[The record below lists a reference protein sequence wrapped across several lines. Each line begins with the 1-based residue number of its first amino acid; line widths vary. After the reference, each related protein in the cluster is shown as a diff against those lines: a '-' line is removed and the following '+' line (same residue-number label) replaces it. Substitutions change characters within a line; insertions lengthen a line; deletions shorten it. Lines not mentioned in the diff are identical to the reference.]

1 MSINQA
7 GERPKCVNRQ
17 SRDFQQRQGRR
28 PGLGHPSRQQS
39 SVIIWSV
46 DYSVIIWSVDYEV
59 WLVGM
64 GVTADNGNSFSRKWM
79 MRVSHHNLEGLFH
92 GSMSSDR

>member
-39 SVIIWSV
+39 SVIIR
-46 DYSVIIWSVDYEV
+46 SVDYEV

-92 GSMSSDR
+92 GSMSPDR

>member
-7 GERPKCVNRQ
+7 GECPKCVNRQ

-39 SVIIWSV
+39 
-46 DYSVIIWSVDYEV
+46 SVIIWSVDYEV

>member
-1 MSINQA
+1 MGINQA

-39 SVIIWSV
+39 
-46 DYSVIIWSVDYEV
+46 SVIIWSVDYEV

-92 GSMSSDR
+92 GSMSPDR

>member
-39 SVIIWSV
+39 
-46 DYSVIIWSVDYEV
+46 SVIIWSVDYEV

-92 GSMSSDR
+92 GSMSPDR

>member
-39 SVIIWSV
+39 SI
-46 DYSVIIWSVDYEV
+46 IIWSVDYEV

>member
-1 MSINQA
+1 MMIEEHQSGGRAPQVCQSTVA
-7 GERPKCVNRQ
+7 GLPATA
-17 SRDFQQRQGRR
+17 GRR

-39 SVIIWSV
+39 
-46 DYSVIIWSVDYEV
+46 SVIIWSVDYEV

>member
-39 SVIIWSV
+39 
-46 DYSVIIWSVDYEV
+46 SVIIWSVDYEV